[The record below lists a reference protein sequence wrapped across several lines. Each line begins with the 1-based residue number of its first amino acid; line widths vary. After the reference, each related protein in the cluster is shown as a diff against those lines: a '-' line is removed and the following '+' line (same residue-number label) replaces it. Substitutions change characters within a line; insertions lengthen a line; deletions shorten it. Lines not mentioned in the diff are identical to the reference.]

1 MPQSAGSEASR
12 NRWKTFLF
20 KTVARTRNLGQIQA
34 SAVQQFN
41 KPLQGDDRQR
51 RCVSRH
57 FASRR

>member
-1 MPQSAGSEASR
+1 MPQSAGSEASQ

-20 KTVARTRNLGQIQA
+20 NPVARTRNLGRIQA

-41 KPLQGDDRQR
+41 KPLQGAGRQR